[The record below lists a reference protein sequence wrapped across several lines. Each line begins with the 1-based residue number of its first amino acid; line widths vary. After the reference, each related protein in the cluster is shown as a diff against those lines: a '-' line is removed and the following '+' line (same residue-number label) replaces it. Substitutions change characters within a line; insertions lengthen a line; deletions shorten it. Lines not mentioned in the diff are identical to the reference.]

1 MLENHEQN
9 IVKNE
14 FYEGQG
20 HISSVEGLPREDFV
34 KMDISRKDPVMVE
47 FKLVGDIE

>member
-1 MLENHEQN
+1 MLENHEPN

-14 FYEGQG
+14 FYEG
-20 HISSVEGLPREDFV
+20 HFPSVEGLPREDFV